1 MTSSSANEIETSQQA
16 TARPAFGGNDK
27 HALVLLVAGGL
38 AAHALL
44 AVLGLWRDFAWP
56 AIGLSFILLVLIGE
70 RAGRSC
76 TSPSFARIRI
86 ASRRGVRLTP
96 SSAAWSRSLTAVPGG
111 STPRRMSRR
120 SRVAI
125 CSGRV
130 SSVMAQFTS
139 LNPHLFSTR
148 KGGLP

>member
-1 MTSSSANEIETSQQA
+1 MSISKMSSMSRLSYCRSMRSATSAMLSISSALARSQVSRADSTSSADITSMLCA
-16 TARPAFGGNDK
+16 TSSK
-27 HALVLLVAGGL
+27 LGL
-38 AAHALL
+38 AT
-44 AVLGLWRDFAWP
+44 
-56 AIGLSFILLVLIGE
+56 IGD